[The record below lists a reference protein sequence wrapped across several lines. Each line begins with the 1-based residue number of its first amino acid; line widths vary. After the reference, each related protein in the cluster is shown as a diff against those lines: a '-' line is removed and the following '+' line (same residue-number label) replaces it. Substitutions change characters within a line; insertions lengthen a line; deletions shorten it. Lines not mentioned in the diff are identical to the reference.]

1 MQYFFYRFVAENFLV
16 KESQDQIFVLH
27 LDYNCANDDL
37 SNLKRATKEQM
48 LAHAK
53 KSPYLNHVRTFFGV
67 RQKKSLRDS
76 GKFFFCWNVI
86 EDLTD

>member
-37 SNLKRATKEQM
+37 SNLKWATKEQM

-53 KSPYLNHVRTFFGV
+53 KSPYVIQAN
-67 RQKKSLRDS
+67 
-76 GKFFFCWNVI
+76 FFFA
-86 EDLTD
+86 ET